1 MNTPE
6 RTHASKRT
14 PINQETMQFIRF
26 VWTCLDETQHAPQTR
41 IKEIVCILGTDK
53 VKKLMQETLQIE
65 QQGGMLTLDQSKR
78 RTPGGVFFFLC
89 KRHYK
94 HQLVSVFPRKEQ
106 KGVPDER
113 KSA

>member
-1 MNTPE
+1 MNAP
-6 RTHASKRT
+6 KRM

-26 VWTCLDETQHAPQTR
+26 VWTCLDETQRIPQTR
-41 IKEIVCILGTDK
+41 IKEIVCILGCDK
-53 VKKLMQETLQIE
+53 VKNLMQETLRIE
-65 QQGGMLTLDQSKR
+65 QQGGMLTFDQSKR

-89 KRHYK
+89 KRYYR

-106 KGVPDER
+106 KSVPDEH